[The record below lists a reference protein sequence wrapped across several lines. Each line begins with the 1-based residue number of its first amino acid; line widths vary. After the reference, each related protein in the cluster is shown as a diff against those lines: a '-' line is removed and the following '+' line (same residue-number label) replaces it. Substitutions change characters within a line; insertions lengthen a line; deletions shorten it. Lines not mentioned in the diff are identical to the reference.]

1 MRSSKKPKKTYSKG
15 LIGSFIF
22 ALEGIAHTLRAER
35 NMRVHFLAGFL
46 VLLIGIYIHLSA
58 IEFMLLSVTICFV
71 LMTEMFNT
79 AVEHAIDL
87 IEENYHPLAKI
98 IKDIAAGAVFV
109 SVINA
114 VVVGYLLLFKNVKW
128 RGGYLLA
135 ERVIQSPAHLTFI
148 AIVGV
153 VGLVLLLKLLRHEKM
168 LLRGGM
174 PSGHSAVAFAVWA
187 AVSMV
192 TGNAL
197 VSILVLFLA
206 VLVARS
212 RMTGG
217 VHDIWEVI
225 AGSFLGALVTLL
237 VFQLLS
243 TG

>member
-1 MRSSKKPKKTYSKG
+1 MS
-15 LIGSFIF
+15 
-22 ALEGIAHTLRAER
+22 
-35 NMRVHFLAGFL
+35 GFL
-46 VLLIGIYIHLSA
+46 VLLVGIYIHLSA

-87 IEENYHPLAKI
+87 IEENYHPLAKV

-114 VVVGYLLLFKNVKW
+114 VVVGYLLIFKNVKW
-128 RGGYLLA
+128 RGGPLLA

-153 VGLVLLLKLLRHEKM
+153 VGLVLVIKLFRHEKR

-174 PSGHSAVAFAVWA
+174 PSGHSAAAFSVWV

-192 TGNAL
+192 TGNLL
-197 VSILVLFLA
+197 VSMLVLFLA

-212 RMTGG
+212 RITVGI
-217 VHDIWEVI
+217 HNLWEVM
-225 AGSFLGALVTLL
+225 AGSFLGALITLL

-243 TG
+243 